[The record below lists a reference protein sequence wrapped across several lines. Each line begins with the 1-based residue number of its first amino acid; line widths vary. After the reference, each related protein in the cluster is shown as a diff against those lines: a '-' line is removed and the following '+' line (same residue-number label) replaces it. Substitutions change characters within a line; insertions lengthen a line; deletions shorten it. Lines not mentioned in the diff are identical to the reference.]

1 MALKKTIVTAQGFEA
16 TDAYH
21 RVECVEIQSKI
32 SISYRVRS
40 YKSETGYPFFDEK
53 YLTSE
58 YDLNGENPIA
68 QAYSHMKTLPEF
80 SDAVDC

>member
-1 MALKKTIVTAQGFEA
+1 MALKKTIVTAHGFEA

-21 RVECVEIQSKI
+21 RVECVEIQSKT

-40 YKSETGYPFFDEK
+40 YKSETGFPFFDEK

-58 YDLNGENPIA
+58 YDINGENPIS
-68 QAYSHMKTLPEF
+68 QAYAHVKALAEF
-80 SDAVDC
+80 ADAVDC